1 MERIG
6 RALGKYPSVSK
17 YYQINYIRSE
27 ENPDNMADI
36 QWEIKISENDAEQSF
51 GTYFL
56 RNNVATLDEHST
68 WDYYNLIR
76 EIETSNRQLKTDLEL
91 RPIHHQNNDNSDAHL
106 FFGLLSYWIVNTI
119 RPKLKEQGITHYW
132 TELKRI
138 LSTQKAITTE
148 AENALGERVQIR
160 LCSDPTDAASEL
172 YRALNYNPKPFKRY
186 TIIIPSPPPD

>member
-1 MERIG
+1 
-6 RALGKYPSVSK
+6 
-17 YYQINYIRSE
+17 
-27 ENPDNMADI
+27 MADI
-36 QWEIKISENDAEQSF
+36 RWQVKCSDEDSEQRF

-56 RNNVATLDEHST
+56 RTNIPTLDERST

-91 RPIHHQNNDNSDAHL
+91 RPIYHQKDDNSDAHL

-119 RPKLKEQGITHYW
+119 RYKLKQRGITHYW

-148 AENALGERVQIR
+148 AENALGEHVEMR
-160 LCSDPTDAASEL
+160 LCSDPTDSAAEM
-172 YRALNYNPKPFKRY
+172 YRLSATSLNRSSDMLFNHPRKKSVVPTRKLKKNKFLVIRL
-186 TIIIPSPPPD
+186 IAEHRC